1 MHSQEQL
8 KSQLVAANHYAENL
22 SEECELWLN
31 ERGISRSV
39 AAKYS
44 LGTVT
49 DPVVGH
55 EHHEGWISIPYLT
68 ALGLCVGFKFR
79 RIDDGKP
86 KYGSP
91 TGQKSHLYNV
101 LDTLLQS
108 RVIAVCEG
116 EFDTVIASGVIGI
129 AAVGVPGVAAWKS
142 HYPKLLSG
150 FDTVLVLGDNDVKED
165 GTNPGAEF
173 SRRVAGDVL
182 NSRIV
187 ELPAGMDLNDYYTS
201 NGIEQTR
208 HLLGVN
214 NV

>member
-22 SEECELWLN
+22 SEECELWLS

-39 AAKYS
+39 AAKYL

-49 DPVVGH
+49 DAIAGH

-91 TGQKSHLYNV
+91 AGQKSHLYNV
-101 LDTLLQS
+101 ADTLLQS
-108 RVIAVCEG
+108 KVIAICEG
-116 EFDTVIASGVIGI
+116 EFDTVIASGVLGI
-129 AAVGVPGVAAWKS
+129 PTVGVPGVAAWKA

-165 GTNPGAEF
+165 GTNPGADF

-187 ELPAGMDLNDYYTS
+187 ELPAGMDLNDYYLA
-201 NGIEQTR
+201 NGKEQTL

>member
-49 DPVVGH
+49 DPVAGH

-91 TGQKSHLYNV
+91 AGQKSHLYNV
-101 LDTLLQS
+101 SDTLLQS

-116 EFDTVIASGVIGI
+116 EFDTVIASGVLGI

-142 HYPKLLSG
+142 HYPKLFSG

-165 GTNPGAEF
+165 GTNPGADF
-173 SRRVAGDVL
+173 SRRVAGDVI

-187 ELPAGMDLNDYYTS
+187 ELPAGMDLNDYYLT
-201 NGIEQTR
+201 NGLEQTH
-208 HLLGVN
+208 HLLGVE

>member
-22 SEECELWLN
+22 SEECELWLS

-49 DPVVGH
+49 DPVAGH

-91 TGQKSHLYNV
+91 AGQKSHLYNV
-101 LDTLLQS
+101 ADTLLQS
-108 RVIAVCEG
+108 KVIAICEG
-116 EFDTVIASGVIGI
+116 EFDTVIASGVLGI
-129 AAVGVPGVAAWKS
+129 PKVGVPGVAAWKA

-165 GTNPGAEF
+165 GTNPGADF

-187 ELPAGMDLNDYYTS
+187 ELPAGMDLNDYYLA
-201 NGIEQTR
+201 NGQEQTL